1 MTNSKTTKRALL
13 TSALAILACVAM
25 LMGATFAWFT
35 DAASTGV
42 NKIVSGN
49 LDVALEMKD
58 DNGDWVSAEGLK
70 LDFVKAEGGEG
81 ELIQWEPGCRYQL
94 PELRVVNKGSLA
106 LKYKIVIAG
115 AKDATPENDTN
126 DLKLLDVIDW
136 TYTVAGETYA
146 LGTEKHLAA
155 KITDADSYDTLTIEG
170 HMQEQ
175 AGNEYQGLSIE
186 GIAITV
192 YATQDTVE
200 HDSFDNQ
207 YDAAAT
213 YKMYPQGMTEDSFEQ
228 RKVAV
233 DDNGNF
239 YTSFTD
245 AMANVED
252 GGALYFK
259 EESTIDFPTH
269 LNVTKNVTIYA
280 NGADFSGKDISIGTY
295 AAPVNDETTINIYGA
310 KNLVVWGQPT
320 ANLSDTCTWNVNFYN
335 CVNDDYNFLMYRGG
349 ENATAKINLTL
360 TGCSATG
367 FSDSI
372 VHTTADGSIVIKD
385 CTFTNNCAP
394 VNIAHKQAGT
404 MTVTVE
410 DSSFINCGKID
421 PANDYFAPARFV
433 NNNKN
438 GTLDVTLTNNTF
450 TGTIGTNGDILLG
463 DYRTGKESHKVTAHI
478 TTAAPVMVKSSEDA
492 AYSYAGGTIA
502 IPVVEAGSQDDLNA
516 AIASNEAGSIKLGEG
531 EYTLPENGMD
541 NKVIAITGT
550 KDTVIDLSTAPTAHG
565 ATITLEGVS
574 VKGQTSGDFEGL
586 KHTEKVVYKNC
597 TITGKQTLY
606 ANEVEFIGC
615 KFDSGKDYAIWT
627 YGAKNVTFT
636 DCDFVCGDNSKSV
649 LCYSVL
655 KGQTF
660 TRTFNHCTFVASGKA
675 DKSAIMINPTES
687 GGGTNTYTVNIN
699 DCTATGYAENGIS
712 GQTIVGL
719 RNAGA
724 GVIDNITVNI
734 NGATVYTH

>member
-81 ELIQWEPGCRYQL
+81 EQIQWEPGCRYQL

-115 AKDATPENDTN
+115 AKDATPGNDTN

-360 TGCSATG
+360 TGCSASG
-367 FSDSI
+367 FRDSI

-404 MTVTVE
+404 MTVTIE
-410 DSSFINCGKID
+410 DSSFINCGKIN
-421 PANDYFAPARFV
+421 PADDYFAPARFV

-478 TTAAPVMVKSSEDA
+478 TTAAPVMVKSSKDA

-531 EYTLPENGMD
+531 EYTLPD
-541 NKVIAITGT
+541 VSNKDITIVGT
-550 KDTVIDLSTAPTAHG
+550 KDTVIDMKNADKAGAKNLSFD
-565 ATITLEGVS
+565 GVT
-574 VKGQTSGDFEGL
+574 VNFGTSNYVGF
-586 KHTEKVVYKNC
+586 KHTGTVTYKDC
-597 TITGKQTLY
+597 TITGKQFLY
-606 ANEVEFIGC
+606 AAEVEFINC
-615 KFDSGKDYAIWT
+615 TFVQDVEDYNVWT
-627 YGAKNVTFT
+627 YGAGKVLFK
-636 DCDFVCGDNSKSV
+636 DCE
-649 LCYSVL
+649 
-655 KGQTF
+655 
-660 TRTFNHCTFVASGKA
+660 FNCKGKA
-675 DKSAIMINPTES
+675 VLVYNEGTQATQTVEFQNCKFTASAAVEGKAAIEIDSRFTSYNVIIDKATADQVEGFGIGSNSQNSVWNVKAQVKATTVTVD
-687 GGGTNTYTVNIN
+687 GTV
-699 DCTATGYAENGIS
+699 
-712 GQTIVGL
+712 
-719 RNAGA
+719 
-724 GVIDNITVNI
+724 
-734 NGATVYTH
+734 VYSK

>member
-58 DNGDWVSAEGLK
+58 ANGEWVPAEGMK
-70 LDFVKAEGGEG
+70 LDFVKAKEGKG

-213 YKMYPQGMTEDSFEQ
+213 YKMYPQGMTEDSFKKDQ
-228 RKVAV
+228 VAV

-239 YTSFTD
+239 YSSFKE

-252 GGALYFK
+252 GGALYLK
-259 EESTIDFPTH
+259 EESTAKDFPTH
-269 LNVTKNVTIYA
+269 LNVTKNVTIYG

-295 AAPVNDETTINIYGA
+295 AAPENDETTINIYGA

-335 CVNDDYNFLMYRGG
+335 CVNDGSNFLMYRGG
-349 ENATAKINLTL
+349 ENFSAKINLTL

-385 CTFTNNCAP
+385 CTFANNCAP
-394 VNIAHKQAGT
+394 VNIAHKQVGT
-404 MTVTVE
+404 MTVTIE
-410 DSSFINCGKID
+410 DSSFINCGKINPSD
-421 PANDYFAPARFV
+421 DYYAPARFV

-478 TTAAPVMVKSSEDA
+478 TTAAPVMVKSSEGA

-531 EYTLPENGMD
+531 EYTLPD
-541 NKVIAITGT
+541 VSNKDITIVGT
-550 KDTVIDLSTAPTAHG
+550 KDTVIDMKNVDKAGAKNLSFD
-565 ATITLEGVS
+565 GVT
-574 VKGQTSGDFEGL
+574 VNFGTSDYVGF
-586 KHTEKVVYKNC
+586 KHTGTVTYKDC
-597 TITGKQTLY
+597 TITGKQFLY
-606 ANEVEFIGC
+606 AEEVEFINC
-615 KFDSGKDYAIWT
+615 TFVQDVEDYNVWT
-627 YGAKNVTFT
+627 YGAGKVLFK
-636 DCDFVCGDNSKSV
+636 DCE
-649 LCYSVL
+649 
-655 KGQTF
+655 
-660 TRTFNHCTFVASGKA
+660 FNCKGKA
-675 DKSAIMINPTES
+675 VLVYNEGAQPTTTVEFQNCKFTASAAVEGKAAIEIDSYGTSYDVIIDKATADQVEGFGLGSQSNNSVWNVKKLVKPVTVTVD
-687 GGGTNTYTVNIN
+687 GTV
-699 DCTATGYAENGIS
+699 
-712 GQTIVGL
+712 
-719 RNAGA
+719 
-724 GVIDNITVNI
+724 
-734 NGATVYTH
+734 VYSK

>member
-115 AKDATPENDTN
+115 AKDATPENGTN

-213 YKMYPQGMTEDSFEQ
+213 YKMYPQGMTEDSFEPG
-228 RKVAV
+228 KVAV
-233 DDNGNF
+233 DDNGSF
-239 YTSFTD
+239 YASFQE

-252 GGALYFK
+252 GGALYLK
-259 EESTIDFPTH
+259 EEGTVDFPTH
-269 LNVTKNVTIYA
+269 LNATKNVTIYA
-280 NGADFSGKDISIGTY
+280 NGTDFSGKDISIGTY

-335 CVNDDYNFLMYRGG
+335 CVNDNYNFLMYRGG

-531 EYTLPENGMD
+531 EYTLPTIAG
-541 NKVIAITGT
+541 NKTVTIVGD
-550 KDTVIDLSTAPTAHG
+550 KDTVIDMTNSGIIGAQNAGLDLTVEG
-565 ATITLEGVS
+565 ATVKFANDDYKGVTHS
-574 VKGQTSGDFEGL
+574 K
-586 KHTEKVVYKNC
+586 KVTYKDC
-597 TITGKQTLY
+597 TITGKQFLY
-606 ANEVEFIGC
+606 AEEVEFINC
-615 KFDSGKDYAIWT
+615 TFVQENVDYNVWT
-627 YGAKNVTFT
+627 YGAGKVLFK
-636 DCDFVCGDNSKSV
+636 DCE
-649 LCYSVL
+649 
-655 KGQTF
+655 
-660 TRTFNHCTFVASGKA
+660 FNCKGKA
-675 DKSAIMINPTES
+675 VLVYNEGTQATQTVEFQNCKFTASAAVEGKAAIEIDSRFTSYDVIIDKATADQVEGFGIGSNSQNSVWNVKAQVKATTVTVD
-687 GGGTNTYTVNIN
+687 GTV
-699 DCTATGYAENGIS
+699 
-712 GQTIVGL
+712 
-719 RNAGA
+719 
-724 GVIDNITVNI
+724 
-734 NGATVYTH
+734 VYSK